1 MLSEGK
7 SSVESDTKVDWER
20 MVFQLIVI
28 PPYSKLSTSLVVVYL
43 ERSRVCIEVPFL
55 YIWKG

>member
-28 PPYSKLSTSLVVVYL
+28 PPYSKLFTSLVVVYL